1 MNFSRTRNAPIAFP
15 GVTHQGA
22 LGAPSLGTAAR
33 PRRGIQIS
41 LGSGA
46 RSSCESPGGPCWDL
60 GRAAASSLLTPL
72 SSEETGMKSHPVRG
86 EPGQG
91 AGESQVPRRPRRPER
106 GEWQPGRAGARS
118 ASSRWSSRQAGLRAT
133 PPGSRRSLAEA
144 SGTECPRRRGPK
156 RPSPSLAASP
166 PCLGRS
172 KQETQDLTWRDPDFW
187 PGFPLS
193 RQVFH
198 QLRNVSRLKF
208 QISRKGTKCQD
219 ISNMPFRFH

>member
-22 LGAPSLGTAAR
+22 LGAPSSGTAAR

-72 SSEETGMKSHPVRG
+72 SSEQTGMKSHPVRG

-91 AGESQVPRRPRRPER
+91 AGESQ
-106 GEWQPGRAGARS
+106 
-118 ASSRWSSRQAGLRAT
+118 AGLRAT
-133 PPGSRRSLAEA
+133 PPGSRRSLAEV

-193 RQVFH
+193 RYFTNCGMF
-198 QLRNVSRLKF
+198 RVS
-208 QISRKGTKCQD
+208 S
-219 ISNMPFRFH
+219 FRFRGKGPNVKTYQICPSVFIKNEYLTREGSPFNDCGHSTAAFVFVLLCF